1 MNDPV
6 AAKGDGVR
14 PLAARDMK
22 AIMRVQEACYH
33 PSLIEPAEAL
43 LSKMLLFPLGAW
55 GCFSGEE
62 LVAYIVCIPAEG
74 GDFVDMG
81 SPTVSLT
88 RCPDR
93 PSTTWRCSPPIE
105 ADTSLPT
112 WYARPMTS
120 HPGSG
125 IGASH
130 WCRSRALSA
139 TGPAMGSSPSARWN
153 TLRACRP
160 PTCSRPCV
168 VHNAA

>member
-6 AAKGDGVR
+6 AAKGDGAR

-74 GDFVDMG
+74 GDVVALG
-81 SPTVSLT
+81 RPTVSLP

-93 PSTTWRCSPPIE
+93 LHIHDLAVLPAHRGRYIASDLVRKAHDIASWFGHRRISLVSVQGTERYWSGHGFEPIRAME
-105 ADTSLPT
+105 
-112 WYARPMTS
+112 YA
-120 HPGSG
+120 PGVP
-125 IGASH
+125 
-130 WCRSRALSA
+130 A
-139 TGPAMGSSPSARWN
+139 TYILKTLCGP
-153 TLRACRP
+153 
-160 PTCSRPCV
+160 
-168 VHNAA
+168 